1 MRNGVDHAQ
10 NAALLCLL
18 SLAFHLSARAQT
30 DTGPGFDSTP
40 VEIPNIQK
48 TVPRPVTSMD
58 LLKLRDLHG
67 IQISPDGKYVAFVLG
82 QAIYETNS
90 YRSGLF
96 VVSTEKGSKP
106 ISLGTAGPPHW
117 DEINEWLDEDPQW
130 SADSKYLYRR
140 LEHAGIWQ
148 VWKWSREG
156 GAPIQV
162 THTEH
167 DVESFHMN
175 AEGTKLLL
183 VVMKPSGNRKQLA
196 EHGILYDGSID
207 TVSLEPIVD
216 RIAHMREENETW
228 IHDLRDGS
236 EQKASSG
243 EVEASGIAED
253 DPNGAI
259 FSKTFSKK
267 EIEEHIYGLVLSPDK
282 KKVAFTR
289 YIDDFSESA
298 WTSWPLFVK
307 SVDGGAPVAITRWP
321 YFSEEYWWGP
331 DSKEIYYSDGDY
343 ENAGELRKTRIMS
356 VAATGGKPRLV
367 FESPG
372 FLHNYSADR
381 SGHLLGCIR
390 ENDTTPPEVAVADLS
405 TGEVRKLVDLN
416 PEFQNLQLSPTKRI
430 DVSNKD
436 GDRFW
441 GHLVFPLGYEPG
453 KRYPVIITT
462 YRDFDNFL
470 RGGVGDEYPIQVFA
484 ANGFAILNFE
494 ALGRLRSPK
503 PNDFDNTVL
512 FWQSPIDG
520 MEAALSKLQDMGL
533 IDRSRIG
540 ITGLSYGANVLDYGI
555 SHTDLFAAAIDSGD
569 GSRDPLDYY
578 LLSDGDRATFSR
590 LWDLESPD
598 SGSLTRWQKI
608 SPALNAQR
616 IRTPLL
622 INTADA
628 EYLADMQLIA
638 TLREL
643 KKPVEVFIY
652 ANEQHIKNQPM
663 HRYEIYERNV
673 DWMKFW
679 LKGEESPDPAKA
691 DQYAR
696 WRRLRKLQEEGR
708 ESAATATH

>member
-1 MRNGVDHAQ
+1 M
-10 NAALLCLL
+10 
-18 SLAFHLSARAQT
+18 
-30 DTGPGFDSTP
+30 
-40 VEIPNIQK
+40 
-48 TVPRPVTSMD
+48 
-58 LLKLRDLHG
+58 
-67 IQISPDGKYVAFVLG
+67 
-82 QAIYETNS
+82 
-90 YRSGLF
+90 
-96 VVSTEKGSKP
+96 
-106 ISLGTAGPPHW
+106 
-117 DEINEWLDEDPQW
+117 
-130 SADSKYLYRR
+130 
-140 LEHAGIWQ
+140 
-148 VWKWSREG
+148 
-156 GAPIQV
+156 
-162 THTEH
+162 
-167 DVESFHMN
+167 
-175 AEGTKLLL
+175 
-183 VVMKPSGNRKQLA
+183 
-196 EHGILYDGSID
+196 
-207 TVSLEPIVD
+207 
-216 RIAHMREENETW
+216 
-228 IHDLRDGS
+228 
-236 EQKASSG
+236 
-243 EVEASGIAED
+243 
-253 DPNGAI
+253 
-259 FSKTFSKK
+259 
-267 EIEEHIYGLVLSPDK
+267 
-282 KKVAFTR
+282 
-289 YIDDFSESA
+289 
-298 WTSWPLFVK
+298 
-307 SVDGGAPVAITRWP
+307 
-321 YFSEEYWWGP
+321 
-331 DSKEIYYSDGDY
+331 
-343 ENAGELRKTRIMS
+343 
-356 VAATGGKPRLV
+356 
-367 FESPG
+367 
-372 FLHNYSADR
+372 
-381 SGHLLGCIR
+381 
-390 ENDTTPPEVAVADLS
+390 
-405 TGEVRKLVDLN
+405 VDLN